1 MFENHQNLPENLHV
15 TRDSIMIA
23 SSEKR
28 QANNNGRYAIGYLR
42 GYGEIFVFCDTMYV
56 ELTQSQYDLADTP
69 LGFSL

>member
-1 MFENHQNLPENLHV
+1 
-15 TRDSIMIA
+15 MIA